1 MRSPGEKTNEKFAEA
16 AQQWN
21 LSELYQDLEVAK
33 GKKLT
38 PTEMKYLR
46 GLLLSYSPSE
56 IASECRVESATVSTT
71 LSRGVY
77 PYVPILLEDRLSQQI
92 ARASQVKNWTWVSQ
106 LLERAGYRL
115 QPKAA
120 ATLMATNLLTFKVND
135 MTDDHESWDSKPD
148 ISVFYDRT
156 DEIAI
161 LKQWALTERC
171 RSIVLYGLGGIG
183 KTSLAAKLALE
194 IKDEFECLIWRSL
207 RNQPSVQ
214 VFLADI
220 LDFLNCL
227 PADQCLQTTSDKIS
241 KLINYFQQHR
251 CLLVLDDVQAVLSS
265 GELSGHYQPGFEGYG
280 ELLRRL
286 EEETHQSCVVLTSWE
301 NLRQISRVSNSTS
314 ARSYRVEGLD
324 AAAKA
329 ILANEKLADEHL
341 WDELIT
347 AYRGN
352 PLALRIIAFSIQE
365 LFGGSV
371 TEFLEQNTFFL
382 GDLEYSL
389 HQQFERLSIL
399 EKEVL
404 TCLALAEYPL
414 KVAEILGGI
423 TSQISTSELLKIL
436 TSLERRSLLEKT
448 RSDDGTR
455 FTLQPTVAKYAKKY
469 GQ

>member
-1 MRSPGEKTNEKFAEA
+1 MASSGGKFAEA

-21 LSELYQDLEVAK
+21 LGQLYQDLGVAK

-38 PTEMKYLR
+38 RTEMEYLR
-46 GLLLSYSPSE
+46 GLLCSYSPGE
-56 IASECRVESATVSTT
+56 IADVCKVEPATVSTA
-71 LSRGVY
+71 LSRGLY
-77 PYVPILLEDRLSQQI
+77 RYIENLLESRLRQQLSK
-92 ARASQVKNWTWVSQ
+92 ASQVKNWNWVPQ
-106 LLERAGYRL
+106 LLARAGYCL
-115 QPKAA
+115 QQGATEQPKVSVPFAMKLDGIPDA
-120 ATLMATNLLTFKVND
+120 N
-135 MTDDHESWDSKPD
+135 ESWDSKPD
-148 ISVFYDRT
+148 ISVFYDRN
-156 DEIAI
+156 DEIAL

-183 KTSLAAKLALE
+183 KTSLAAKLTLE

-207 RNQPSVQ
+207 RNQPPVQ
-214 VFLADI
+214 VFLTDI
-220 LDFLNCL
+220 FEFLNCL

-241 KLINYFQQHR
+241 KLISYFQQHR

-301 NLRQISRVSNSTS
+301 NFRRASRVSNSTS
-314 ARSYRVEGLD
+314 ARSYRVEGLGE
-324 AAAKA
+324 AAKS
-329 ILANEKLADEHL
+329 ILANEKLLDENL
-341 WDELIT
+341 WDELIS

-352 PLALRIIAFSIQE
+352 PLALRVIAVSIQE

-389 HQQFERLSIL
+389 HQQFERLSSI
-399 EKEVL
+399 EKEVT
-404 TCLALAEYPL
+404 TCLALAEHAL
-414 KVAEILGGI
+414 KVSEILEGI

-448 RSDDGTR
+448 RSNNVTK
-455 FTLQPTVAKYAKKY
+455 FTLQPTVTKYAKKY

>member
-1 MRSPGEKTNEKFAEA
+1 MSTYLLAFKVKEKT
-16 AQQWN
+16 
-21 LSELYQDLEVAK
+21 
-33 GKKLT
+33 
-38 PTEMKYLR
+38 
-46 GLLLSYSPSE
+46 
-56 IASECRVESATVSTT
+56 
-71 LSRGVY
+71 
-77 PYVPILLEDRLSQQI
+77 
-92 ARASQVKNWTWVSQ
+92 
-106 LLERAGYRL
+106 
-115 QPKAA
+115 
-120 ATLMATNLLTFKVND
+120 
-135 MTDDHESWDSKPD
+135 DDNESWDSKPD

>member
-1 MRSPGEKTNEKFAEA
+1 MTSSGGKFAEA

-21 LSELYQDLEVAK
+21 LGQLYQDLGVAK

-38 PTEMKYLR
+38 RTEMEYLR
-46 GLLLSYSPSE
+46 GLLCNYSPGE
-56 IASECRVESATVSTT
+56 IAVECQVESATVSTT
-71 LSRGVY
+71 LSRGLY
-77 PYVPILLEDRLSQQI
+77 RYVENLLESRFRQQI
-92 ARASQVKNWTWVSQ
+92 AKASQVKNWNWVPQ

-115 QPKAA
+115 QQGATRQPKISVPFAI
-120 ATLMATNLLTFKVND
+120 K
-135 MTDDHESWDSKPD
+135 TDGIPDANESWDSKPD

-156 DEIAI
+156 DEIA
-161 LKQWALTERC
+161 LFKQWALTERC

-214 VFLADI
+214 VFLTDI
-220 LDFLNCL
+220 LEFLNCL
-227 PADQCLQTTSDKIS
+227 SADQCIQTTSDKIS

-265 GELSGHYQPGFEGYG
+265 GELSGHYKPGFEGYG

-314 ARSYRVEGLD
+314 ARSYRVEGLGE
-324 AAAKA
+324 AAKV
-329 ILANEKLADEHL
+329 ILANEKLLDEHL
-341 WDELIT
+341 WDELIS

-389 HQQFERLSIL
+389 HQQFERLSTL
-399 EKEVL
+399 EKEVV
-404 TCLALAEYPL
+404 TCLALAEHPL
-414 KVAEILGGI
+414 KVAEILEGI
-423 TSQISTSELLKIL
+423 ISQISTSELLKIL

-448 RSDDGTR
+448 RSDNVTK